1 MSWYVFTTSSH
12 IFDIY
17 IENHATYVWLKICV
31 NSLMQLEN
39 WALCVVHYKP
49 IRGKNGNNVE
59 QVEDKR
65 SSTNKSSTGSMSEAV
80 GSPSQNSMVG
90 SSYESNPHISCG
102 SNNFN
107 VASSSYP
114 QGTSSCPQPFQTL
127 SNPNK
132 RQPCSTSYDQT
143 LYITCP
149 SNDIASHAQFPKRR
163 SPIANDTPQL

>member
-1 MSWYVFTTSSH
+1 VAHGRVQAHQSGQSCCHGTFLQRPISL
-12 IFDIY
+12 IY
-17 IENHATYVWLKICV
+17 RKSRDVCMVKNLC
-31 NSLMQLEN
+31 SLMQLEN

-65 SSTNKSSTGSMSEAV
+65 SSTNKSSTGSLSEAV
-80 GSPSQNSMVG
+80 GSPSQNLMVG

-127 SNPNK
+127 CNPNK
-132 RQPCSTSYDQT
+132 RQQCSISCDQP
-143 LYITCP
+143 LYITCMP
-149 SNDIASHAQFPKRR
+149 
-163 SPIANDTPQL
+163 